1 MDTGLILSVDEDDLE
16 NANPSSFDLVENLCQ
31 LMQLNES
38 SVLHC
43 LRQRFAS
50 NLIHT
55 LAGNFLIFI
64 NPVAPLSLY
73 SEKVIKSINNNLW
86 LGIAYNFFLFLAS
99 INVSG
104 LQSRWNA
111 TAYLFFDTV
120 CVSHNVGNASWSK
133 HNLYW
138 KIRSWKNIMFQT
150 RFILSY
156 TGIR

>member
-1 MDTGLILSVDEDDLE
+1 MQVLFSGNLNNEKDVVWIVHNGGFCKAVKSASGSDPTKCNVTLVDTGLILSVDEDDLE

-55 LAGNFLIFI
+55 MAGNFLIFI

-73 SEKVIKSINNNLW
+73 SEKVIT
-86 LGIAYNFFLFLAS
+86 
-99 INVSG
+99 
-104 LQSRWNA
+104 R
-111 TAYLFFDTV
+111 
-120 CVSHNVGNASWSK
+120 
-133 HNLYW
+133 
-138 KIRSWKNIMFQT
+138 KI
-150 RFILSY
+150 
-156 TGIR
+156 